1 MYGTNNV
8 SVCLGSHIRCLLFAS
23 IVFLRW
29 LQINLFG
36 YAVVRDGFVVCAVA
50 GHFVGRMSSSGAY
63 DFLGGACKIRGSFL
77 SNLDNQHLQW

>member
-1 MYGTNNV
+1 MFRQ
-8 SVCLGSHIRCLLFAS
+8 SHKMSFICIYCISQVAS
-23 IVFLRW
+23 ITF
-29 LQINLFG
+29 FG